1 MSKILLKLHLFDSS
15 SSCSDSDSTVQGTDK
30 GTDRVVEADRSG
42 PLLFADALARMV
54 AERG

>member
-15 SSCSDSDSTVQGTDK
+15 SSCSDSDSTVQGTD
-30 GTDRVVEADRSG
+30 RAVEADRSG